1 MWNNRRI
8 KQLEQE
14 VESLK
19 KALHRVERCVTLGSD
34 HGRLYARDWGVA
46 YMGENDDIRVNE
58 IVGLLCGHLGY
69 GYVKTRPEVN
79 LVKLKDKF
87 NE

>member
-58 IVGLLCGHLGY
+58 IVEML
-69 GYVKTRPEVN
+69 VKNFDLKYIETHPCRN
-79 LVKLKDKF
+79 LVKKNTK
-87 NE
+87 